1 MLLISLRFRGAYSV
15 GAHLVTNNG
24 NNEGLF
30 RAGTKTPSFPHL
42 EEYLTRDPAIMES
55 GNAVGPP
62 YNGTEWHQPMY
73 NRIVQRTGSV
83 SPQKSYGDYRN

>member
-1 MLLISLRFRGAYSV
+1 M

-24 NNEGLF
+24 DNEGLF
-30 RAGTKTPSFPHL
+30 RAGTKAPSFSHI
-42 EEYLTRDPAIMES
+42 EENLTLDLAIMES

-83 SPQKSYGDYRN
+83 LVQESYDDCKH